1 MSDVSSWPQSGRCD
15 SARLSFAVPSP
26 PSTDSEGLQLGMG
39 TGLQSCCDPRASWL
53 LHLWGD
59 TSLDPVRKDFPE
71 LPKSSYCLAPVELRV
86 LLPGSTEHEHQRTEE
101 EGSEDERQTYQSYRN
116 SCYIL
121 QSLHPILSC
130 FKMHAISTNYL
141 AVNV

>member
-1 MSDVSSWPQSGRCD
+1 MTLPGFPLQCLPLHRQIRKVFSLVWGPVCRVVVTHEHLDCFIFEATHHLIQC
-15 SARLSFAVPSP
+15 ARTFA
-26 PSTDSEGLQLGMG
+26 
-39 TGLQSCCDPRASWL
+39 
-53 LHLWGD
+53 
-59 TSLDPVRKDFPE
+59 E

-121 QSLHPILSC
+121 HSLHPILSC

-141 AVNV
+141 GSEPVNV